1 MSYVFDVG
9 DEGIWS
15 PALRVGELFVAT
27 ADSLATIVGV
37 DTGLHA
43 VASDY
48 YDITAEKFFAFVL
61 AVLRSPYLKHPVFQ
75 ELSRGFLA
83 TALVLLDRAAAPVP
97 DDEIRLAGLLETKGF
112 LSSSMATV

>member
-1 MSYVFDVG
+1 MSYVFDAG
-9 DEGIWS
+9 NEGIWS

-27 ADSLATIVGV
+27 ADSLAAIVDT

-43 VASDY
+43 VANDY
-48 YDITAEKFFAFVL
+48 YDITAQEFFDFVQAL
-61 AVLRSPYLKHPVFQ
+61 LHSPYLNHPVFW

-83 TALVLLDRAAAPVP
+83 TALVLLDRAGMPVP
-97 DDEIRLAGLLETKGF
+97 DDEPHMADLLAAKPV